1 MSRVRNQEF
10 QEILLRS
17 LVLTNVRQNKDEAV
31 ELDSKSGKT
40 SAVRVLWTSS
50 YLALRS

>member
-1 MSRVRNQEF
+1 MNQEF

-17 LVLTNVRQNKDEAV
+17 LVLTAIRPNKDESVMLATTT
-31 ELDSKSGKT
+31 GKVP
-40 SAVRVLWTSS
+40 AVRVLWTSS